1 MSRDFSPD
9 NTGRDLPARSDR
21 SGAREAGNTER
32 ARSDAATPSFDL
44 ALDQAP
50 ERSQENSRLEIHFSE
65 GQAFLH
71 DRDRVYRLSESE
83 TRTIAELGRFRV
95 IASHDLAQHVYAG
108 DLDEARSENRNLVR
122 QGLIRMGTFEGP
134 EAIPREL
141 LTLTIRGHRLLQANR
156 LVAQEQAVYH
166 GFVKP
171 KDANHDAD
179 LYRVYQK
186 EASRIR
192 SEGGKNLRV
201 VLDYELR
208 SKINRD
214 LARFGPAA
222 RQEIAERYGLRV
234 VGDKIPIPD
243 LSIEYETHEGKIES
257 VNLELVTEHY
267 RGRGVAEK
275 VRAGFSLYTPHGEA
289 QHLRCVLD
297 QHELIAD
304 IRSL

>member
-9 NTGRDLPARSDR
+9 HTGRDHPGASDR
-21 SGAREAGNTER
+21 SEGREAAATER
-32 ARSDAATPSFDL
+32 ARSDAATPSADL
-44 ALDQAP
+44 APQ
-50 ERSQENSRLEIHFSE
+50 RSQENSRPDADSSD
-65 GQAFLH
+65 GRVFLH
-71 DRDRVYRLSESE
+71 DRDRLYRLSESE
-83 TRTIAELGRFRV
+83 TRTITELGRFRV
-95 IASHDLAQHVYAG
+95 IASVDLAQYVYAG
-108 DLDEARSENRNLVR
+108 HLDEARSENRNLIR
-122 QGLIRMGTFEGP
+122 QGLVRKGIFEGP

-141 LTLTIRGHRLLQANR
+141 LTLTKPGYRLLGANR
-156 LVAQEQAVYH
+156 LVAEEQAVYH

-186 EASRIR
+186 EATRIQ
-192 SEGGKNLRV
+192 SEGGKGLRV

-208 SKINRD
+208 GKISRD
-214 LARFGPAA
+214 LFRFGTAA
-222 RQEIAERYGLRV
+222 RPEIAERYGLQV

-243 LSIEYETHEGKIES
+243 LSIEYESREGKIEK

-267 RGRGVAEK
+267 RSRGVAEK

-289 QHLRCVLD
+289 HHLRSVLD
-297 QHELIAD
+297 QQALTAD